1 MVVFVGLMHNF
12 IVYVCNHFILC
23 TWQTSWSFFLYQEIF
38 VYVIHALTSLLL
50 YVHKVVFMYDA
61 LFILVFADLMDFKY
75 IVFV

>member
-1 MVVFVGLMHNF
+1 MYAIISF
-12 IVYVCNHFILC
+12 YVLDRLVDL
-23 TWQTSWSFFLYQEIF
+23 FFLYQEIF

-61 LFILVFADLMDFKY
+61 LFISVFADLMDFKY